1 MELQLKQFKDTLIK
15 TVNEAGLPLPLVSYI
30 MKDLLQEVE
39 ELRSHQL
46 QQELAEVAEAQAKE
60 TVEKAEAEIVE

>member
-15 TVNEAGLPLPLVSYI
+15 AVNEAGLPLPLVSFI

-39 ELRSHQL
+39 ELRSRQL
-46 QQELAEVAEAQAKE
+46 QQELTEVAQVQE
-60 TVEKAEAEIVE
+60 TTEKVETEIVE

>member
-15 TVNEAGLPLPLVSYI
+15 TVNEAGLPLPLVSFI

-39 ELRSHQL
+39 ELRSRQL

>member
-15 TVNEAGLPLPLVSYI
+15 TINEAGLPLPLVSFI
-30 MKDLLQEVE
+30 IKDLLQEVE
-39 ELRSHQL
+39 ELRSRQL
-46 QQELAEVAEAQAKE
+46 QQELAEMAEAQAKE

>member
-15 TVNEAGLPLPLVSYI
+15 AVNEAGLPLPLVSFI

-39 ELRSHQL
+39 ELRSRQL
-46 QQELAEVAEAQAKE
+46 QQELAEVAQAKE

>member
-1 MELQLKQFKDTLIK
+1 MELQLKQFKDTFIK

-39 ELRSHQL
+39 ELRSRQL